1 MPNEISGRIN
11 PILFSLFFLSG
22 FCSLLYQLVWVR
34 IAFAHFGV
42 ITPVLSVV
50 LSVFMLGL
58 GVGSVLGG
66 AWAQSLSER
75 YKISP
80 ALFYGGAELLIGV
93 GAFVA
98 PLLFQAGDDYLL
110 AAGEASSTGYLF
122 VSAIFIA
129 VAILPWCIMMGA
141 TLPLMMSF
149 IRQINPS
156 NQNSFSFLYLAN
168 VVGATAGTLVTA
180 LVLVELLGF
189 RETYMIAATI
199 NLAIAA
205 SSFALAAICPFQ
217 SEQPTAAQ
225 TRMGATAQAGPRI
238 SKRWFEVVLFTTGF
252 VSLAMEVVWTR
263 AFTFVLQTTV
273 YAFAT
278 ILATYLT
285 ATWIGSWLYR
295 RGLRAGRLIP
305 VEVVLG
311 ALCLFSLPP
320 VL

>member
-1 MPNEISGRIN
+1 MDRALAKERQGTTKPAATSRRVK

-58 GVGSVLGG
+58 GIGSVLGG

-75 YKISP
+75 YRICP

-93 GAFVA
+93 GAFVV

-110 AAGEASSTGYLF
+110 AAGEASSTSYLF

-189 RETYMIAATI
+189 RETYMFAATI

-217 SEQPTAAQ
+217 PEQPAAAQ
-225 TRMGATAQAGPRI
+225 TRMGALHRQ
-238 SKRWFEVVLFTTGF
+238 
-252 VSLAMEVVWTR
+252 
-263 AFTFVLQTTV
+263 
-273 YAFAT
+273 
-278 ILATYLT
+278 
-285 ATWIGSWLYR
+285 YR
-295 RGLRAGRLIP
+295 K
-305 VEVVLG
+305 
-311 ALCLFSLPP
+311 S
-320 VL
+320 